1 MWTRRAF
8 AGLVAAGAA
17 SVASTVAARITRP
30 SRRGEVEAFRRFAET
45 THPRGREAAAD
56 PAWRSSWDG
65 LATNVDS
72 LNDGSYLAALRR
84 GLAWFR
90 DGHTNLLP
98 FEFLPAVPDALT
110 SGAFGLSPP
119 LRVQAFDD
127 GLWVVEA
134 KGEAAPLNGARIRA
148 INGVS
153 DVELMRRLVDGW
165 AGNNPAWGHRW
176 AALLTGS
183 VGTLQGLGVVGDD
196 AGAPMRIEAGTAA
209 GAPLS
214 ASLTP
219 RPDGKTG
226 RVPLQRPL
234 SPRESWAAEAGV
246 GNYLRPLP
254 NHKALYISI
263 DDMDDVEGMTFL
275 DLSRAVFKAIE
286 DPAIERLVIDL
297 RRNGGGNN
305 FFGEGLRKHVE
316 RSRFNRPGGIYVLT
330 SPQTF
335 SAAQNLAN
343 RLERE
348 TYALFVGGPTGG
360 APNHYGDAKLMTGE
374 TTGAVAMVSTI
385 PWFDSYPM
393 DTRPWILPDLPV
405 PDTFA
410 DWAAGRD
417 PALEL
422 ALGHAGAGEAKDLT
436 RARVFYYE
444 RESQKA
450 DWKPFWRA

>member
-8 AGLVAAGAA
+8 AGLVAVGAA
-17 SVASTVAARITRP
+17 SAATTVYAQAPRP
-30 SRRGEVEAFRRFAET
+30 SRRSEAEAIRRFAET
-45 THPRGREAAAD
+45 THPRGLEAAAD
-56 PAWRSSWDG
+56 PLWRAHWDA
-65 LATNVDS
+65 LAKTVDG
-72 LNDGSYLAALRR
+72 LNDGRYVAGLRR

-98 FEFLPAVPDALT
+98 FEFLPAVPDPMKEG
-110 SGAFGLSPP
+110 SFGVSAG
-119 LRVQAFDD
+119 LRVRAFDD

-134 KGEAAPLNGARIRA
+134 KDAATPLNGARITA

-153 DVELMRRLVDGW
+153 DIDMMRRLIGGW
-165 AGNNPAWGHRW
+165 AANNPAWGHRW
-176 AALLTGS
+176 ASLLTS
-183 VGTLQGLGVVGDD
+183 SAGTLQGLDVIGDSI
-196 AGAPMRIEAGTAA
+196 AAPFDIQALKG
-209 GAPLS
+209 GAPLTVRLPLRPGGN
-214 ASLTP
+214 AGRTP
-219 RPDGKTG
+219 LPRS
-226 RVPLQRPL
+226 L
-234 SPRESWAAEAGV
+234 SPSEAWAAEAKV

-254 NHKALYISI
+254 DRKAIYLSI
-263 DDMDDVEGMTFL
+263 DDMDDVEGVTFL
-275 DLSRAVFKAIE
+275 DLSRATFKAMD
-286 DPAIERLVIDL
+286 DPAFERIVIDL

-305 FFGEGLRKHVE
+305 FLGEGLRKHIE
-316 RSRFNRPGGIYVLT
+316 RSRFNRPGGLYVMT

-348 TYALFVGGPTGG
+348 TFALFVGGPTGG
-360 APNHYGDAKLMTGE
+360 APNHYGDASLFTGE
-374 TTGAVAMVSTI
+374 TTGVVAMVSTI

-393 DTRPWILPDLPV
+393 DQRPWILPDLPV
-405 PDTFA
+405 ADSFA

-422 ALGHAGAGEAKDLT
+422 ALSHAGDGEASDLT

-450 DWKPFWRA
+450 DWKPFWRQ